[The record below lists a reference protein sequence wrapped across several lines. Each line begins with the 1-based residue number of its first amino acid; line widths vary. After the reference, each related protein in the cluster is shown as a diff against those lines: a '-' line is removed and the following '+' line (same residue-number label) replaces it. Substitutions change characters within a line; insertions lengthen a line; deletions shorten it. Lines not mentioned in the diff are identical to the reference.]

1 MKKIY
6 FIVGAALLSAP
17 AFAQTSAGKAVVK
30 GTKAY
35 THVNSPSRINSP
47 DTTGIVNV
55 TDFQPEFLPNGG
67 SAAIYG
73 YTDGGYIFGNNV
85 DGLNICAQGYQNLG
99 PIPVNILGTLLWFGA
114 KESDGVSSATSKVVI
129 NAYNMAPNK
138 ALNTTGSGTFNST
151 TYNSPGP
158 SGTAKSTANLLFS
171 DIDTINFN
179 YVPFPTPATFVG
191 DFVIAM
197 DASAT
202 NLAAGDTVGLVS
214 DNEDDANNADLAFH
228 KYAGK
233 WYVTDQLFSPAASPD
248 FGSGALNNNIA
259 IWAVVEDATGVKEF
273 FNGMKLTT
281 YPNPAVNN
289 VTVEYTLE
297 NAAKNVKLIVL
308 DPAGRKIVDNNYN
321 SQSAGNYK
329 VNIETSNLA
338 AGTYFY
344 SLNADGHNFTKQL
357 VITK

>member
-6 FIVGAALLSAP
+6 FIVGAALLSAT
-17 AFAQTSAGKAVVK
+17 AFAQNSTGKAIVK

-35 THVNSPSRINSP
+35 THVNSPSRINTV

-73 YTDGGYIFGNNV
+73 YSGGGYIFGNNV
-85 DGLNICAQGYQNLG
+85 DGLNICGQGYQNLG
-99 PIPVNILGTLLWFGA
+99 PIPVNILGVLAWFSTM
-114 KESDGVSSATSKVVI
+114 ESDMGSSANSKVVFS
-129 NAYNMAPNK
+129 AYVMAPNK
-138 ALNTTGSGTFNST
+138 AYNTNGSGTFNST
-151 TYNSPGP
+151 TLNAPGP
-158 SGTAKSTANLLFS
+158 SGAAKATANLLFS
-171 DIDTINFN
+171 AIDTVNFT
-179 YVPFPTPATFVG
+179 YIPFPTPATFTG
-191 DFVIAM
+191 DFIVAM
-197 DASAT
+197 DAGST

-214 DNEDDANNADLAFH
+214 DNQNDANNADLCFH
-228 KYAGK
+228 KYGTK
-233 WYVTDQLFSPAASPD
+233 WYVTDQLFSPAAAPD
-248 FGSGALNNNIA
+248 NGSGALDNNVA
-259 IWAVVEDATGVKEF
+259 LWAVLEDATGVNEF

-297 NAAKNVKLIVL
+297 NSAKSVKLIVL
-308 DPAGRKIVDNNYN
+308 DASGRKIVDNSYN
-321 SQSAGNYK
+321 SQSAGSYK